1 MTEPVGNARRDTGPL
16 PGSNSHA
23 TRAAADKAAAPS
35 APAEK
40 REPVEAIV
48 HGKVIQKKPNVF
60 KRVARGMVADDVT
73 NVGDF
78 VLTDV
83 LMPAV
88 RNLMYDIVSQGAH
101 RVLFGT
107 ARGPRRGVGG
117 TGAYSGPGANLKTA
131 YHRVTNEP
139 VRNEQN
145 ISRSDMAR
153 HNFDELIL
161 DNHADAMD
169 VLENLVA
176 RVERYGSASVADL
189 YDYLG
194 VTGGFTDQAYG
205 WKSLAG
211 ADVRQTR
218 KGFVFDLPRPI
229 ALR

>member
-1 MTEPVGNARRDTGPL
+1 MTEPVGNARRDAGPL

-23 TRAAADKAAAPS
+23 ARAAAERAAGPS
-35 APAEK
+35 KPAED
-40 REPVEAIV
+40 REKLDPII
-48 HGKVIQKKPNVF
+48 HGKVVKKKPNIL
-60 KRVARGMVADDVT
+60 KRAARGMVADDVT

-78 VLTDV
+78 VFTDV

-88 RNLMYDIVSQGAH
+88 RNLVYDIVSQGAH

-107 ARGPRRGVGG
+107 SRAPRRGVG
-117 TGAYSGPGANLKTA
+117 TGAYIGGGANLKTA
-131 YHRVTNEP
+131 YHRVSNDP
-139 VRNEQN
+139 VRSEPTM
-145 ISRSDMAR
+145 SRSDMAR

-161 DNHADAMD
+161 DNHADAIE
-169 VLENLVA
+169 VLENLIA
-176 RVERYGSASVADL
+176 RVDTYGSASVADL

-218 KGFVFDLPRPI
+218 KGYVFDLPRPI